1 MASVSGSAELTVEA
15 VSRTVGKFALQK
27 VRITHRK
34 KHKSKPELPYTEP
47 TAEQVREWQQT
58 SEMLGLF

>member
-1 MASVSGSAELTVEA
+1 MASVS
-15 VSRTVGKFALQK
+15 VSRTVGKFTLQK
-27 VRITHRK
+27 AQITHRK

-47 TAEQVREWQQT
+47 TAEQVKEWQQT